1 MHLFRLL
8 FHFPFCHESLLKC
21 LFDWNRPC
29 CSHTLLLTAL
39 HPAITS
45 CFLSLSFSSSVAEL
59 ERRLASLL
67 LSSLITYLHS
77 FSLHRHQMKEAPPHL
92 LSLLVFVCFMLALDR
107 ESWGVLYWEIQL
119 SLSLSL
125 PALILDNRRRTCYS
139 QFNYWQF
146 CMQRCM
152 WMCVDRGVCLCAD
165 RRKED
170 IWTTDLS
177 IYKVSSKMCF

>member
-29 CSHTLLLTAL
+29 CSHTLLLAAL

-45 CFLSLSFSSSVAEL
+45 RFLSLSFYSSVAEL
-59 ERRLASLL
+59 ELVVWHPSSSPL
-67 LSSLITYLHS
+67 LSPTCILFLSIDIKW
-77 FSLHRHQMKEAPPHL
+77 RKPPAPP
-92 LSLLVFVCFMLALDR
+92 LSARVCLFHVGSRRGKLRCFVLADTA
-107 ESWGVLYWEIQL
+107 L
-119 SLSLSL
+119 SR
-125 PALILDNRRRTCYS
+125 PALILDNRKRTHYS

-152 WMCVDRGVCLCAD
+152 WIELCVCVCIL
-165 RRKED
+165 KEGGYMYYWL
-170 IWTTDLS
+170 INLYIFIQS
-177 IYKVSSKMCF
+177 VYI